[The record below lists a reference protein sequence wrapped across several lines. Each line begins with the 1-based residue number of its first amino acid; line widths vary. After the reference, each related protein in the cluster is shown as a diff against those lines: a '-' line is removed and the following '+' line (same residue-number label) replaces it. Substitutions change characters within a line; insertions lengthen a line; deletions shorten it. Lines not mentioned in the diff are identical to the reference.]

1 MPPNLISLYIVAAM
15 VGIMVFF
22 TIAVAPTVFKVLP
35 AEWSSKYVRSFF
47 PKYYAFLCFAC
58 IAASLLASDA
68 LISSLTFACA
78 ILFAIA
84 QFILTPAINKA
95 SDNKDKKRFGLL
107 HGLSVVINVLQLGI
121 FIYILWPSA
130 S

>member
-1 MPPNLISLYIVAAM
+1 ML
-15 VGIMVFF
+15 
-22 TIAVAPTVFKVLP
+22 
-35 AEWSSKYVRSFF
+35 
-47 PKYYAFLCFAC
+47 
-58 IAASLLASDA
+58 
-68 LISSLTFACA
+68 SSLTFVCA

-95 SDNKDKKRFGLL
+95 SDSKDKKRFGIL
-107 HGLSVVINVLQLGI
+107 HGLSVVLNVLQLGI

>member
-1 MPPNLISLYIVAAM
+1 MPSNTISLYIVAAM
-15 VGIMVFF
+15 IGIMVFF

-58 IAASLLASDA
+58 IAASLLANSA
-68 LISSLTFACA
+68 LISSITFICA
-78 ILFAIA
+78 VLFAIA

-95 SDNKDKKRFGLL
+95 SDAKNKKRFGLL
-107 HGLSVVINVLQLGI
+107 HGFSVVLNVIQLSL
-121 FIYILWPSA
+121 FIYILWTA
-130 S
+130 SV

>member
-1 MPPNLISLYIVAAM
+1 M
-15 VGIMVFF
+15 
-22 TIAVAPTVFKVLP
+22 
-35 AEWSSKYVRSFF
+35 
-47 PKYYAFLCFAC
+47 CFAC
-58 IAASLLASDA
+58 IASSLLANDA
-68 LISSLTFACA
+68 LISSLTFICA
-78 ILFAIA
+78 VLFAIA

-107 HGLSVVINVLQLGI
+107 HGLSVAINVLQLGI

>member
-1 MPPNLISLYIVAAM
+1 
-15 VGIMVFF
+15 
-22 TIAVAPTVFKVLP
+22 
-35 AEWSSKYVRSFF
+35 VRSFF

-58 IAASLLASDA
+58 IAASLLASNA
-68 LISSLTFACA
+68 LISSLTFVCA
-78 ILFAIA
+78 VIFAIA

-95 SDNKDKKRFGLL
+95 SDNKDKKRFGIL
-107 HGLSVVINVLQLGI
+107 HGLSVVINLLQLII

>member
-35 AEWSSKYVRSFF
+35 PEWSSKYVRRFF

-68 LISSLTFACA
+68 LISTLTFLCA

-84 QFILTPAINKA
+84 QCGSFSRPPSIKPLTIKT
-95 SDNKDKKRFGLL
+95 R
-107 HGLSVVINVLQLGI
+107 SVLV
-121 FIYILWPSA
+121 FCMA
-130 S
+130 